1 MYIVMDLV
9 VNHCSDQHEWF
20 KKALADPD
28 GEYAD
33 YFYFVKGKDGR
44 GAEQLPLVFWRK
56 CVGSRCREQT
66 KYYLHMFAKEQ
77 PDLNWE
83 NPVLR
88 QKIYDM
94 VNWWL
99 AKGLAGFRI
108 DAIINIK
115 RHGIS
120 VIPAGWRRRTCLL

>member
-1 MYIVMDLV
+1 MMDLV

-33 YFYFVKGKDGR
+33 YFYFVKEKDGR
-44 GAEQLPLVFWRK
+44 EPSNYRSYFGGNAWEPVP
-56 CVGSRCREQT
+56 GT
-66 KYYLHMFAKEQ
+66 DKYYLHMFAKEQ

-83 NPVLR
+83 NPVVR

-115 RHGIS
+115 KTRHFRHS
-120 VIPAGWRRRTCLL
+120 RRMETTDLPPV

>member
-1 MYIVMDLV
+1 MPGTD
-9 VNHCSDQHEWF
+9 
-20 KKALADPD
+20 
-28 GEYAD
+28 
-33 YFYFVKGKDGR
+33 
-44 GAEQLPLVFWRK
+44 
-56 CVGSRCREQT
+56 

-83 NPVLR
+83 NPVVR

-115 RHGIS
+115 KRHVIS
-120 VIPAGWRRRTCLL
+120 VIPAGWRRRTCLLCEDGRGSAGSRRTFWRT

>member
-1 MYIVMDLV
+1 MK
-9 VNHCSDQHEWF
+9 E
-20 KKALADPD
+20 
-28 GEYAD
+28 
-33 YFYFVKGKDGR
+33 KDGR
-44 GAEQLPLVFWRK
+44 EPSNYRSYFGGNAWEPVP
-56 CVGSRCREQT
+56 GT
-66 KYYLHMFAKEQ
+66 DKYYLHMFAKEQ

-83 NPVLR
+83 NPVVR

-115 RHGIS
+115 KDTAFCHS
-120 VIPAGWRRRTCLL
+120 RRMETTDLPPV